1 MVQVFWQDFD
11 KAMALVGQFCHRL
24 VMFADPKPY
33 TFSFRITSLGLDT
46 SARSHLRFY
55 YKLFHGFV

>member
-11 KAMALVGQFCHRL
+11 KAMELVVQFCHRL

-33 TFSFRITSLGLDT
+33 
-46 SARSHLRFY
+46 H
-55 YKLFHGFV
+55 V